1 MGKLFKSLIIISII
15 FFLSTQVAIAQSYQN
30 TAGEKVATGITNM
43 VTGFVEIPKNIVL
56 NSEKNGVPYGMT
68 VGVISGVMHAVGR
81 TVVGAFDVITFM
93 IPTGPS
99 VYPYYV
105 WENFSR
111 ETTYGN

>member
-1 MGKLFKSLIIISII
+1 MEKLFKSLIIVSIL
-15 FFLSTQVAIAQSYQN
+15 FFLSTQTALAQSYQN
-30 TAGEKVATGITNM
+30 TAGEKVATGIANM
-43 VTGFVEIPKNIVL
+43 VTGFIELPKNIIL
-56 NSEKNGVPYGMT
+56 DSEKEGIPYGLT
-68 VGVISGVMHAVGR
+68 VGVISGVMHTVGR

-99 VYPYYV
+99 VYPHYV